1 MLCRREDLYGPG
13 SGVRNKKTQTVPPAA
28 APGGLECTCI
38 EEGEEEEE
46 EAAERRRQRRRHLA
60 ARDGGLF
67 FFQTEAASG
76 ERRLVWV
83 PATSLDEY
91 YYGGGGGGG
100 GGGDGDYCD
109 DNYALGLAADGEL
122 MTADDI
128 DEMEDLDNFVIL
140 ADENYAEY
148 IYDDNITSC
157 NKVGACYVLVGHA
170 SPPSGFFLK
179 RNRRSGVFLG

>member
-100 GGGDGDYCD
+100 GGDGDYCD